1 MVYLGQLDKSTTATA
16 AQDEDN
22 NYDDAKASAETAET
36 AETAKLSICHFGS
49 PPGVI

>member
-36 AETAKLSICHFGS
+36 AKLSICHFGS